1 MYCDLQIALVEFRQN
16 HNLIQI
22 HIYHKTSSCAW
33 LRPIFDTKQFIL
45 SLRSYYLRTNAGSG
59 KFYSL
64 SISLPPIFMYKCIHN
79 CALHEGSTGDRNKR
93 MVEICLR
100 FG

>member
-1 MYCDLQIALVEFRQN
+1 MA
-16 HNLIQI
+16 
-22 HIYHKTSSCAW
+22 KTYFGYKAVY
-33 LRPIFDTKQFIL
+33 L
-45 SLRSYYLRTNAGSG
+45 SLHSYYLRTNAGSG

-64 SISLPPIFMYKCIHN
+64 YSPIFMYKCIHN
-79 CALHEGSTGDRNKR
+79 RALHEGSTGDRNKR

>member
-1 MYCDLQIALVEFRQN
+1 MA
-16 HNLIQI
+16 
-22 HIYHKTSSCAW
+22 
-33 LRPIFDTKQFIL
+33 RPILDTKQFIL
-45 SLRSYYLRTNAGSG
+45 SLHSYYLRTNAGSG

-64 SISLPPIFMYKCIHN
+64 YSPMFMYKCIHN
-79 CALHEGSTGDRNKR
+79 RALHEGSTGDRNKR